1 MRSGQ
6 LAVAQG
12 EKVGEGTALDTT
24 RAGRRIIERPRLTRL
39 LTESESRVM
48 LLVAPAGYGKTTL
61 AREWLRDRKH
71 AWYQATPASSDVAA
85 LALGLADAGG
95 GVLPEVGK
103 QLRGRLKTVNDA
115 AAEAASLATDLAHE
129 FAIWP
134 SEIRLVVDDY
144 HLLADN
150 AAAETFFDTFTRATS
165 IPLLITSRMRPVW
178 VTAKSLLYGE
188 VVELGRNVLAMT
200 HGEAAEALARTHDE
214 IPGLVALAEGWPAVI
229 GLAALVPHPLPESTS
244 EVPETLHEYFAE
256 ELYHA
261 IDEKTRWRVAA
272 LSIASDI
279 DDSVAK
285 ALFDG
290 EATRVVDEAFAG
302 GFLT

>member
-1 MRSGQ
+1 
-6 LAVAQG
+6 
-12 EKVGEGTALDTT
+12 
-24 RAGRRIIERPRLTRL
+24 
-39 LTESESRVM
+39 M

-85 LALGLADAGG
+85 LALGLATACESLVPGIG
-95 GVLPEVGK
+95 TN
-103 QLRGRLKTVNDA
+103 LRGRLKTVSDA
-115 AAEAASLATDLAHE
+115 AAEAHSLAVDLASD
-129 FAIWP
+129 FAAWP
-134 SEIRLVVDDY
+134 DEIRLVVDDY
-144 HLLADN
+144 HFLTEN
-150 AAAETFFDTFTRATS
+150 QAAEDFFETFTSVTS
-165 IPLLITSRMRPVW
+165 LPVLITSRLRPHW

-229 GLAALVPHPLPESTS
+229 GLAALVPYPLQENAS
-244 EVPETLHEYFAE
+244 EVPETLHAYFAE

-261 IDEKTRWRVAA
+261 VPEENRWQVVA

-279 DDSVAK
+279 DEVVAR
-285 ALFDG
+285 ALF
-290 EATRVVDEAFAG
+290 
-302 GFLT
+302 